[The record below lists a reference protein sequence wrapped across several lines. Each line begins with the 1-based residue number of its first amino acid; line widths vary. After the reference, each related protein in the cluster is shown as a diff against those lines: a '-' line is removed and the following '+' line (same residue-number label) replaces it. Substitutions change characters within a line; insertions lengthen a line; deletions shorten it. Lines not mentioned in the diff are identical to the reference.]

1 MQILNPR
8 SATDPPRRSRTRAL
22 RAGPLAGAIVAAV
35 LIAGCGGSS
44 SGGGGV
50 AHVNSSTT
58 AKSAIKT
65 KTKASALA
73 YSQCMRAHGVPNF
86 PDPNSSGEI
95 LLTPSVNTDTAAY
108 QSAHNDCKSLEPPPP
123 VDPAASSQ
131 RLAAAVKFA
140 TCMRAHGVPDFPDPK
155 GTSNGGIGF
164 SATPGGSDTSSPA
177 FQRADQ
183 KCGADL
189 SAAGLGGGLTGG
201 S

>member
-8 SATDPPRRSRTRAL
+8 SATDPPCRSRTRVL
-22 RAGPLAGAIVAAV
+22 RAGPLAGAIVVAV

-58 AKSAIKT
+58 AKSATKSKT
-65 KTKASALA
+65 KPNAEA
-73 YSQCMRAHGVPNF
+73 YAQCMRAHGVPNF

-108 QSAHNDCKSLEPPPP
+108 QSAHNDCKSLEPAPP

>member
-8 SATDPPRRSRTRAL
+8 SATDPPCRSRPRVL
-22 RAGPLAGAIVAAV
+22 RTGPLAGAIVAAV

-50 AHVNSSTT
+50 AHVNGSTT
-58 AKSAIKT
+58 AKSATKSKT
-65 KTKASALA
+65 KSNAEA
-73 YSQCMRAHGVPNF
+73 YAQCMRAHGVPNF

-95 LLTPSVNTDTAAY
+95 LLTPSVNIDTAAY
-108 QSAHNDCKSLEPPPP
+108 QSAYNDCKSLEPPPP

-164 SATPGGSDTSSPA
+164 SATPGGSDTNSPA

-183 KCGADL
+183 KCRADL

>member
-8 SATDPPRRSRTRAL
+8 SATDPPPRSRPSG
-22 RAGPLAGAIVAAV
+22 GPLAGAIVAAV

-44 SGGGGV
+44 NGGGGGV
-50 AHVNSSTT
+50 AQINSQTGAKKAAAPTT
-58 AKSAIKT
+58 TTKSNAE
-65 KTKASALA
+65 A
-73 YSQCMRAHGVPNF
+73 YAQCMRAHGAPTF
-86 PDPNSSGEI
+86 PDPNSSGQI

-108 QSAHNDCKSLEPPPP
+108 QSAYNDCKSLEPPPP

-140 TCMRAHGVPDFPDPK
+140 TCMRAHGVPEFPDPQ

-164 SATPGGSDTSSPA
+164 SATPGGSDTNSPA

-183 KCGADL
+183 KCRADL

>member
-8 SATDPPRRSRTRAL
+8 SATDPPYRSRMRLL
-22 RAGPLAGAIVAAV
+22 RAGPLAGAIVVAV

-58 AKSAIKT
+58 AKSATKT

-73 YSQCMRAHGVPNF
+73 YSQCIRAHGVPNF

-108 QSAHNDCKSLEPPPP
+108 QSAHNDCKSLEPAPP

-140 TCMRAHGVPDFPDPK
+140 TCMRAHGVPDFPDPQ

-189 SAAGLGGGLTGG
+189 SAVGLGGGLTGG